1 MKKMI
6 VWALFCAFLMPVVA
20 SQLLAAEETAQAGIV
35 DVGNKFCP
43 VMGGPVSGKNFVVYE
58 GKRYGLCCP
67 GCDKTFLSD
76 PAKYIAQMERKES
89 VPAAPKGTVFPI
101 NPASAEMERDMEQ
114 RDL

>member
-6 VWALFCAFLMPVVA
+6 ALVLLMVFVMPVVVPQVFA
-20 SQLLAAEETAQAGIV
+20 VDKTVQAGVV

-43 VMGGPVSGKNFVVYE
+43 VMGGPVSGKDFVVYG

-76 PAKYIAQMERKES
+76 PAKYIAQMEAKEKS
-89 VPAAPKGTVFPI
+89 AVPAPTT
-101 NPASAEMERDMEQ
+101 ASDAAKSKAMEKDMEQ
-114 RDL
+114 GSL